1 MKTSDQLDK
10 IAPALLAAQKAV
22 THALKDSTN
31 PHYRSKYADVSAV
44 IGAVKDPLNA
54 NGISFV
60 QSPSP
65 SEDGRLH
72 LTTRL
77 LHTSGQWIEDTAVCP
92 LPKADPQGFG
102 SALTYLRRYSL
113 GAIMGVPAEDDDGEG
128 ARPVS
133 QKPEP
138 AATKVQSVP
147 PPQPLSKDTE
157 KQLRFLATAPKTREM
172 VEKVMTAKGY
182 SDIAEFPEE
191 GAVKTIQWIND
202 EMKKQPAKT
211 S

>member
-10 IAPALLAAQKAV
+10 IAPALLASQKAV

-31 PHYRSKYADVSAV
+31 PHFRSKYADVSAV
-44 IGAVKDPLNA
+44 IEAVKEPLNA
-54 NGISFV
+54 NGISFL

-65 SEDGRLH
+65 SEDGRLP

-128 ARPVS
+128 AVHRSAVTE
-133 QKPEP
+133 KPK
-138 AATKVQSVP
+138 ATNVESLP
-147 PPQPLSKDTE
+147 PSKAMSKDTE
-157 KQLRFLATAPKTREM
+157 KQLRFLAGAPKTRSF
-172 VEKVMTAKGY
+172 VEQVMKAKGY
-182 SDIAEFPEE
+182 SDIAEIPEE
-191 GAVKTIQWIND
+191 TATKAISWIESQMKTLG
-202 EMKKQPAKT
+202 E
-211 S
+211 